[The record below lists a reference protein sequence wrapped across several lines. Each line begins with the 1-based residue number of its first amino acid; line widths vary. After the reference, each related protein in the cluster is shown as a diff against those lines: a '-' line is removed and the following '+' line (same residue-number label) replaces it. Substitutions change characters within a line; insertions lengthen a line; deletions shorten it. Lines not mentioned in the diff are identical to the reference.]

1 MKKYFLHNGSESSGP
16 FDIEELKV
24 KKINKSTPVWF
35 DGMEH
40 WKTAEEIPELTSV
53 FKVIPPPFKPTTNK
67 APNRKIEKN
76 QEEQKIL
83 GFSKNTF
90 FIISG
95 VLILAI
101 GTTVFNYIEDSRR
114 RELEIKN
121 NKTAVEN
128 QQYLLQQKEIEEQ
141 KILLEEQQQKEA
153 ERLLIEKKETQNN
166 RIAEIQELVA
176 EKTAAIELLKSK
188 LKDTSSF
195 KMLRT
200 PEEKKVQLD
209 LLESEI
215 ESLNNEIVIL
225 KNESDRLKLELEK
238 IESTSSE

>member
-40 WKTAEEIPELTSV
+40 WKTAEEIPELTSL
-53 FKVIPPPFKPTTNK
+53 FMVIPPPFRPTQNK
-67 APNRKIEKN
+67 ISNKKIEKN

-90 FIISG
+90 YVISG
-95 VLILAI
+95 ILILAI
-101 GTTVFNYIEDSRR
+101 GTTIFNNLQDSRS

-121 NKTAVEN
+121 HKTDIEN
-128 QQYLLQQKEIEEQ
+128 QQYVLQQKEIEEQ
-141 KILLEEQQQKEA
+141 KIVLAEQQQKEA
-153 ERLLIEKKETQNN
+153 ERLLIGKKDTINN
-166 RIAEIQELVA
+166 KIVEIQQLVND
-176 EKTAAIELLKSK
+176 KRITIEILKNK
-188 LKDTSSF
+188 LNDTSSF

-200 PEEKKVQLD
+200 PEEKKVQID

-215 ESLNNEIVIL
+215 ESLKNEIIVL

-238 IESTSSE
+238 IK